1 MRHFRSESVK
11 LAVVFL
17 CSGLAF
23 LFYDI
28 HVRYRWNLAPIL
40 VDPVGHAGTILL
52 YLFPAAMAGIG
63 YALGRRL
70 DRGKAELS
78 AASEQARQASEA
90 LERLGAER
98 DHVAAQASLLERDHE
113 RLQRLLQEHQTK
125 LASLTKEM
133 EADGLRSRRQAGML
147 SQLQLEKRQMDGELQ
162 ARIKHFERI
171 QREMEHQIRERA
183 QTEEQLLESQAR
195 LQMVNNVAQ
204 GLAAGTPGD
213 EVVKRATRE
222 IKKFFPN
229 LRVYFGEIRDE
240 RTLTIQHT
248 TKVQGLGE
256 FLKVPI
262 DLNQAPEYKAL
273 LKADRPVIVEDVS
286 VDARVRPLLPHY
298 VTRGTSGMLEV
309 PISTGGKLSA
319 LVGLGSYEPRI
330 WSEHEVN
337 SLTEIAQFL
346 SLALQ
351 ASVMEQER
359 DQHARELLRAKEA
372 AEAATRSK
380 SDFLATMSHEI
391 RTPLNG
397 IIGMTRLLL
406 ETELNTEQREYG
418 EIVQS
423 SGEILLALI
432 NDILDFSKIEAGKL
446 ELEHID
452 FNLRHLLE
460 DTAEML
466 AIRAQQKGLELV
478 MHLPANIPVLLMGDP
493 GRLGQV
499 LINLINNAV
508 KFTERGEVSTF
519 VKLLER
525 NERQLLLE
533 IKVVDSGIG
542 IPKGRVD
549 KLFESFTQVDSS
561 TTRKYGGTGLGL
573 TISKKLTELMGGRIK
588 VESEEGKGSTFAI
601 SVPLVLQE
609 NEALG
614 LEPLHDLAGR
624 RLFLLEPNEHT
635 LSAMR
640 ESVQALG
647 CQVDGRTTL
656 GDALEA
662 LARERQQGRV
672 VDALVVEQSFYG
684 QLKQIR
690 ELMPSTAIILSLPLS
705 QKMGRRFQGVGALLT
720 KPVKIRTID
729 RALRQVLGLE
739 IFEDTVTLSDS
750 EEAQTPR
757 QGRILLVD
765 DNQVNRKLGGLLLR
779 KVGYEFDL
787 AKNGRE
793 ALQAIA
799 TKVYDV
805 ILMDCRMPEMD
816 GFEAT
821 RLIREREG
829 SGRHVPVVALTAS
842 AMQDDRVACV
852 EAGMD
857 DFLSKPIDATKL
869 YEMLARY
876 MEVKPDTSP
885 DLPVQP
891 QRQPR
896 LHAGAARLA
905 KTVPDLSQELDRE
918 FNDTRK
924 VSGEDLVEL
933 WRLRDATG
941 NDPELMAEMI
951 RLFLRETERGVA
963 DIEAAVF
970 RGDAGE
976 VANAAH
982 GVKGAC
988 ANMGVPSMRDGAN
1001 MLEQMGKDQ
1010 QLSGAPQAYRSLAMD
1025 MAAVK
1030 TYLEGVLEEL
1040 AQTT

>member
-11 LAVVFL
+11 LAVVFMS
-17 CSGLAF
+17 SGLGF
-23 LFYDI
+23 LLYHIFI
-28 HVRYRWNLAPIL
+28 HYGWNLGPVMA
-40 VDPVGHAGTILL
+40 DPLQHVATLL
-52 YLFPAAMAGIG
+52 LFLLPAALAGFG
-63 YALGRRL
+63 YLLGRKL
-70 DRGKAELS
+70 DKAFG
-78 AASEQARQASEA
+78 AISEQSEVARLAREEA
-90 LERLGAER
+90 ESLVAER
-98 DHVAAQASLLERDHE
+98 DHVAAQHSLLERDHE
-113 RLQRLLQEHQTK
+113 RLQRLVQEHQSK

-133 EADGLRSRRQAGML
+133 EADGQRNRRQAAML
-147 SQLQLEKRQMDGELQ
+147 SQMQLERRQTDQELQ

-240 RTLTIQHT
+240 RTLIIQHT

-262 DLNQAPEYKAL
+262 DLNVAPEYKAL
-273 LKADRPVIVEDVS
+273 LKADRAVIVEDVS

-298 VTRGTSGMLEV
+298 VTRGTSGLLEV

-351 ASVMEQER
+351 ASAMEQER
-359 DQHARELLRAKEA
+359 DQHAQELLRAKEA

-406 ETELNTEQREYG
+406 ETDLNTEQREYG

-533 IKVVDSGIG
+533 IRVVDTGIG
-542 IPKGRVD
+542 IPKDRVD

-573 TISKKLTELMGGRIK
+573 TISKKLTELMGGRIW
-588 VESEEGKGSTFAI
+588 VESEQGQGSTFAI
-601 SVPLVLQE
+601 TVPLVLQE

-614 LEPLHDLAGR
+614 LEPLKDLAGR
-624 RLFLLEPNEHT
+624 RLFLLEPNLHV
-635 LSAMR
+635 LDAMR

-647 CQVDGRTTL
+647 CLVDGRATV
-656 GDALEA
+656 GEALEA
-662 LARERQQGRV
+662 LAWERQQGRQI
-672 VDALVVEQSFYG
+672 DALVVEQSFYG
-684 QLKQIR
+684 QLSQLR
-690 ELMPSTAIILSLPLS
+690 ELLPSTAIILCLPLS

-739 IFEDTVTLSDS
+739 IFEDTITLTD
-750 EEAQTPR
+750 AVDAPTPR

-765 DNQVNRKLGGLLLR
+765 DNQVNRKLGGLLLK

-793 ALQAIA
+793 ALQAVSA
-799 TKVYDV
+799 KVYDM

-821 RLIREREG
+821 RIIREREG
-829 SGRHVPVVALTAS
+829 SGRHVPIVALTAS

-857 DFLSKPIDATKL
+857 DFLSKPIDANKL
-869 YEMLARY
+869 YEMLVRY
-876 MEVKPDTSP
+876 METSADTSP
-885 DLPVQP
+885 HVPVQP

-924 VSGEDLVEL
+924 VTGEDLVEL

-951 RLFLRETERGVA
+951 RLFLKETERGVA
-963 DIEAAVF
+963 DIEAAII
-970 RGDAGE
+970 RGDANE

-1001 MLEQMGKDQ
+1001 LLETMGRDQ
-1010 QLSGAPQAYRSLAMD
+1010 QLGGAQQAFRTLAQD
-1025 MAAVK
+1025 LSSVK
-1030 TYLEGVLEEL
+1030 SYLESVLEEL
-1040 AQTT
+1040 SQTT